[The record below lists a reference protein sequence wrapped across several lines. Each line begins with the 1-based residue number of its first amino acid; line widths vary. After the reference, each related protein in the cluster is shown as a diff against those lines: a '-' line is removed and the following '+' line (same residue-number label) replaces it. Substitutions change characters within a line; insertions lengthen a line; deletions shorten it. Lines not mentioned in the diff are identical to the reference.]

1 MNDAKLLAEL
11 NADPQTL
18 GYDAAGWSDSLPVL
32 TGDPSADPRV
42 PYTAADNIARGV
54 QAEKYQ
60 ALAALL
66 NDATARPRTPNKLT
80 DKEIFDALD
89 RTEWLAIGANTR
101 QFIKDLRE
109 AGNPRWR
116 QVLQGELPPAGATR
130 AALAALRESRHVELS
145 LGGRRGHV
153 TAGDIKRVKGD
164 RT

>member
-11 NADPQTL
+11 NADPQSL
-18 GYDAAGWSDSLPVL
+18 GYDAAGWSDPLPVL
-32 TGDPSADPRV
+32 TGDPSTGT

-60 ALAALL
+60 AIATLL
-66 NDATARPRTPNKLT
+66 NDATARPRTPSKLT
-80 DKEIFDALD
+80 DQEIFDALD

-109 AGNPRWR
+109 ANNPRWR

-130 AALAALRESRHVELS
+130 AALAALKESRHVELD
-145 LGGRRGHV
+145 LGGRRGRV